1 MWKVNLWLVIVSIV
15 VISIS
20 RRVRLSGK
28 YERTD
33 KRAREISPWKSLD
46 QGIDPTVKPKT
57 NPEIKPI
64 RDEDQQ

>member
-46 QGIDPTVKPKT
+46 QGIDPTTQPVTP
-57 NPEIKPI
+57 PIKN
-64 RDEDQQ
+64 ED

>member
-1 MWKVNLWLVIVSIV
+1 MWKANLWLVIVAVV

-46 QGIDPTVKPKT
+46 QGIDPTVTPKNKAENKLKP
-57 NPEIKPI
+57 N
-64 RDEDQQ
+64 EDQL

>member
-1 MWKVNLWLVIVSIV
+1 MWKVNLWLIFISIV

-20 RRVRLSGK
+20 RKMRLSGK

-46 QGIDPTVKPKT
+46 QGIDPTTEGHQK
-57 NPEIKPI
+57 
-64 RDEDQQ
+64 

>member
-1 MWKVNLWLVIVSIV
+1 MWKVNLWLVIISIV

-46 QGIDPTVKPKT
+46 QGIDPTVAPKNKAEDKPM
-57 NPEIKPI
+57 
-64 RDEDQQ
+64 RDEGHL

>member
-1 MWKVNLWLVIVSIV
+1 MWKVNLWLLIVSIV

-46 QGIDPTVKPKT
+46 QGIDPTEKG
-57 NPEIKPI
+57 
-64 RDEDQQ
+64 DQG

>member
-33 KRAREISPWKSLD
+33 KRARESSPWKALD
-46 QGIDPTVKPKT
+46 QGIDPTIKPKT

>member
-46 QGIDPTVKPKT
+46 QGIDPTVKPIT

>member
-1 MWKVNLWLVIVSIV
+1 MWKVNLWLAIVSIV

-46 QGIDPTVKPKT
+46 QGIDPTIKPKKNST
-57 NPEIKPI
+57 NKPI
-64 RDEDQQ
+64 RDEEQQ

>member
-1 MWKVNLWLVIVSIV
+1 MWKINLWLIVVSIV

-20 RRVRLSGK
+20 RKMKLSGK

-46 QGIDPTVKPKT
+46 QGIDPTTQGDKK
-57 NPEIKPI
+57 
-64 RDEDQQ
+64 

>member
-1 MWKVNLWLVIVSIV
+1 MWKINLWLIIVAVV

-46 QGIDPTVKPKT
+46 QGIDPTVKPANKEE
-57 NPEIKPI
+57 NKSKL
-64 RDEDQQ
+64 DEGKS

>member
-1 MWKVNLWLVIVSIV
+1 MWKVNLWLIFISIV

-20 RRVRLSGK
+20 RKMRLSGK

-46 QGIDPTVKPKT
+46 QGIDPTT
-57 NPEIKPI
+57 EG
-64 RDEDQQ
+64 QQK

>member
-1 MWKVNLWLVIVSIV
+1 MWKVNLWLLIVSVV

-46 QGIDPTVKPKT
+46 QGIDPTVKPTSK
-57 NPEIKPI
+57 PEKKPI
-64 RDEDQQ
+64 EGEGQQ

>member
-1 MWKVNLWLVIVSIV
+1 MWKVNLWLAIVSIV
-15 VISIS
+15 VISLS

-46 QGIDPTVKPKT
+46 QGIDPT
-57 NPEIKPI
+57 IKPRKKSTNKPI
-64 RDEDQQ
+64 QDEDQQ